1 MKYCIE
7 CGNKLQLKYLENEG
21 MIPYCTKCEEYR
33 FPIFNTACSM
43 VVLNKEKNKILLIQQ
58 YGKPSY
64 ILVAGYINK
73 GEAAEH
79 TVAREVKE
87 EVGLDIIEIG
97 FNKSKYFAK
106 SNTLMLNFYCVAE
119 NEDLSHMTKEVD
131 RADWFSFEEA
141 RENIRHGSLA
151 EEFLL
156 TFLQKE
162 KAGEL

>member
-21 MIPYCTKCEEYR
+21 IIPYCTRCEEYR

-73 GEAAEH
+73 GESAEH

-151 EEFLL
+151 KEFLL